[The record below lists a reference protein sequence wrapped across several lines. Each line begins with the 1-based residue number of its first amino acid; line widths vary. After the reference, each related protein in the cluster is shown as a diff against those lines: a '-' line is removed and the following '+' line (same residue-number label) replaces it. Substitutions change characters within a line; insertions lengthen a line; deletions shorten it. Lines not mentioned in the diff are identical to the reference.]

1 MTEAVAYIVDDIEMN
16 RDLLESLM
24 RSVGIATRS
33 YGSARAFLDEV
44 QSEEPGCVLLD
55 IRMPEMSGLDVQ
67 KVLNERGVPLPVI
80 IVTAHGDVPV
90 AIQAMKEG
98 AYEFIEKPINNQQ
111 VLDVV
116 QRAFR
121 ICAKRLEER
130 VELDGIRGRYHT
142 LSPRESEVL
151 DAMVEGRLNK
161 QIAFDLG
168 ISQRTVEVHRAN
180 VMEKMGAGSL
190 AELVRKVITLRQSD
204 QP

>member
-130 VELDGIRGRYHT
+130 VELDGIRGRYQT

-168 ISQRTVEVHRAN
+168 ISQRTVEVRRAN

>member
-130 VELDGIRGRYHT
+130 VELDGIRGRYQT